1 MRSAWASLVRAVQ
14 AARRLDSAAVQEEL
28 QRMGERRRWLA
39 PLTYAAATIAFV
51 FEGVLIL
58 LRNWRLLLLQLA
70 PAAWIW
76 VMTRELKAHVFAGHD
91 LPTAYADLV
100 AAGVLV
106 VAQIS
111 YWCNAT
117 FAFTVVAEEGTGIAD
132 AFRQARSHWRLVS
145 GVALLTG
152 SAQAAVWLFLEGH
165 WLTVGLVTMLV
176 VQIYMFIAVPAWLVG
191 APSRAASRREKAE
204 QTLTT
209 GVLSGVASTPG
220 FLLNRVGLLMLGIP
234 KVGFIGFIVLAISAV
249 LHVTASS
256 SVRVVK
262 MSIRLKSTGGDS
274 PGDPPPASPHPGDAA
289 RAPRP

>member
-1 MRSAWASLVRAVQ
+1 VQ
-14 AARRLDSAAVQEEL
+14 AARRLDSATVQEEL
-28 QRMGERRRWLA
+28 QRMGKRRRWLA
-39 PLTYAAATIAFV
+39 PLTYAAATIALV

-76 VMTRELKAHVFAGHD
+76 VMTRELKAHAFAGYD
-91 LPTAYADLV
+91 LPTVYADAV
-100 AAGVLV
+100 AGGVLV

-117 FAFTVVAEEGTGIAD
+117 FAFTVAAEGPTGIAD

-165 WLTVGLVTMLV
+165 WLTLGLVTMLV

-191 APSRAASRREKAE
+191 APPRVASRREKA
-204 QTLTT
+204 QQSVTT

-220 FLLNRVGLLMLGIP
+220 FLLNRIGLLMLGIP

-262 MSIRLKSTGGDS
+262 MSIRLKGTGEDS

-289 RAPRP
+289 AGPRP